1 MDEETQELTVQS
13 NQLRAF
19 CGTLYQK
26 AGFSSEHAMVM
37 TELQVEKG
45 YGLALIMTILA
56 GSLVAG

>member
-26 AGFSSEHAMVM
+26 AGFSSEHTMVM
-37 TELQVEKG
+37 TELQVERD
-45 YGLALIMTILA
+45 TDWR
-56 GSLVAG
+56 